1 MQKMKNYFRKS
12 IVGLLM
18 AICVLF
24 LVLFVAT
31 KERALELATFFIA
44 LITFIAA
51 ALAICQQHKAGIKQE
66 IVGAWQILANKAAGN
81 SGKIEAI
88 EFLAKQKK
96 SLQGINMSST
106 SNGGKVYLRGLDVSE
121 KTLGHQADLVFAKFE
136 GADLWEAH
144 FEGADLREANF
155 EGAYLWRAH
164 FEKAVLHDANFKGA
178 DLWEAHFESN
188 VPVANFEGASLRK
201 AHFEGAFLLLN
212 NLTRAD
218 FGGAKGMDPLERF
231 AGNYVWCDA
240 DKPKMGALPIT
251 ANSDSFAFE
260 FECDTAIESEPE
272 PELDKD
278 KKPTG
283 RTKHFIKLVF
293 KTPSNPN

>member
-1 MQKMKNYFRKS
+1 MQKMKNYFRKFWALAGEPIDCAEFWFGFVGS
-12 IVGLLM
+12 IIIFLLSGWE
-18 AICVLF
+18 F
-24 LVLFVAT
+24 LDCRKDQPT
-31 KERALELATFFIA
+31 YFIT
-44 LITFIAA
+44 LIAFLAA
-51 ALAICQQHKAGIKQE
+51 AFAIWQQHKAGIKQE
-66 IVGAWQILANKAAGN
+66 TVGAWQILANKAAGN

-96 SLQGINMSST
+96 SLRGIDMSSQ
-106 SNGGKVYLRGLDVSE
+106 SNGGRVYLSGLDVSE
-121 KTLGHQADLVFAKFE
+121 KTLRHKADLVFAKFE
-136 GADLWEAH
+136 DADLWEAH

-155 EGAYLWRAH
+155 
-164 FEKAVLHDANFKGA
+164 KGA
-178 DLWEAHFESN
+178 DLCEAHFESN
-188 VPVANFEGASLRK
+188 VQEANFEGASLRK

-231 AGNYVWCDA
+231 ADNFVYCDA
-240 DKPKMGALPIT
+240 DKPKMAALPIT
-251 ANSDSFAFE
+251 EKSDSFAFE
-260 FECDTAIESEPE
+260 FDTERQSEPE